1 MEIIHD
7 FIDWLKKNG
16 YSQAT
21 ISNYYFSINQFLIY
35 LTKNK
40 IGSEKFSEKNYLDF
54 ITEFTVKKSKQSKN
68 SHIYAILKYCDF
80 LNKIRGM
87 KIEIKNLPLEKT
99 SKKDFKPVK
108 NINDLSGIILNSGK
122 EMAER
127 DGLLL
132 TMLYETGLK
141 TKELLKTKPRGIKNE
156 SININGKIVK
166 INLKLQ
172 EKIFYYCRKNNIGD
186 NQFLFFSYAGK
197 KKNYNSPI
205 TERAAQE
212 IIKNLKKITGSDFS
226 INDLRKSLFA
236 NIFSNNIKV
245 ENIFK
250 HVENFADKKNFLQV
264 YPPHGCAMCT
274 AKCMAAKT

>member
-1 MEIIHD
+1 VAS
-7 FIDWLKKNG
+7 F
-16 YSQAT
+16 
-21 ISNYYFSINQFLIY
+21 
-35 LTKNK
+35 
-40 IGSEKFSEKNYLDF
+40 
-54 ITEFTVKKSKQSKN
+54 
-68 SHIYAILKYCDF
+68 
-80 LNKIRGM
+80 
-87 KIEIKNLPLEKT
+87 
-99 SKKDFKPVK
+99 
-108 NINDLSGIILNSGK
+108 LNSGK

-236 NIFSNNIKV
+236 NIFSNNIKM

-250 HVENFADKKNFLQV
+250 HVEIFADKKNFLQV
-264 YPPHGCAMCT
+264 
-274 AKCMAAKT
+274 